1 LYYEL
6 YNASQSTL
14 FKRCRQHA
22 THDVFIGVN
31 GITSLVA
38 TLLPGKTDKIVTAG
52 VYSSEKECINNYAII
67 QSLTT
72 IGYDAG
78 MLLAQEIK
86 HYPAPSTRILVQGQ
100 LFHTS
105 INGEVSTNNLNSERS
120 Q

>member
-1 LYYEL
+1 MLFSHQR
-6 YNASQSTL
+6 NDNHSQIT
-14 FKRCRQHA
+14 RHA